1 MSNYP
6 TVRPSLTLD
15 FQKSKQLDPRIS
27 FSRASTATYVEG
39 GVVKTADEH
48 QARFEDEGLLVEE
61 SRTNV
66 YKDNHLLLNVT
77 DNGTASATTGPDGN
91 PSSATRITATAAGFV
106 QAINASNRNIV
117 WSNSVKTTWSFYF
130 KPSNTTAEIVG
141 VGVVSGAGQGGADF
155 NYVTLTTT
163 LTGSSAKPREA
174 ADIIPVGNGWFRCWV
189 RYNDTLS
196 PTGGYRMSFKFTA
209 GAASEYIDV
218 CFAQVEEGEFLT
230 SYIPTSGSTVT
241 RAADVAQLTGDN
253 FSSWYNNSEGTMLA
267 DVGPSLR
274 PGDAVYLGTNNNRV
288 MVSGT
293 INLNLQVNGT
303 NANTNIQHTN
313 VVDGNSIK
321 FAYAIK
327 PGDYAFAVRGSN
339 LTGSNN
345 TINSVNQ
352 MTIGRNIAF
361 GGTNRLN
368 GCVARLSYY
377 PERLTNE
384 QLEAITS

>member
-1 MSNYP
+1 MSMYP

-27 FSRASTATYVEG
+27 FSRSSSATYVEG
-39 GVVKTADEH
+39 GVIKYADEH
-48 QARFEDEGLLVEE
+48 QARFEEEGLLIEE
-61 SRTNV
+61 ARTN
-66 YKDNHLLLNVT
+66 LILNT
-77 DNGTASATTGPDGN
+77 STP
-91 PSSATRITATAAGFV
+91 
-106 QAINASNRNIV
+106 NASN
-117 WSNSVKTTWSFYF
+117 WDLLS
-130 KPSNTTAEIVG
+130 
-141 VGVVSGAGQGGADF
+141 GGATPVSSTSTAPDGSTGCIRIQSSVATGGGKRLF
-155 NYVTLTTT
+155 NPAATGTHICSVYARSRTGVAQNVDCTLSSTSSTITTT
-163 LTGSSAKPREA
+163 LPADGSWIRVISDATDVPAITGKTFGIRASDSSGC
-174 ADIIPVGNGWFRCWV
+174 D
-189 RYNDTLS
+189 
-196 PTGGYRMSFKFTA
+196 
-209 GAASEYIDV
+209 IDV
-218 CFAQVEEGEFLT
+218 WGEQAEKGSFET
-230 SYIPTSGSTVT
+230 SFIPTSGSTVT
-241 RAADVAQLTGDN
+241 RAADVCTITGDN

-288 MVSGT
+288 MVNGT

-313 VVDGNSIK
+313 VVDGNPIK

-327 PGDYAFAVRGSN
+327 PGDYAFAVKGVN
-339 LTGSNN
+339 KTGSNN
-345 TINSVNQ
+345 TINSVAQ
-352 MTIGRNIAF
+352 MTIGRNIAY